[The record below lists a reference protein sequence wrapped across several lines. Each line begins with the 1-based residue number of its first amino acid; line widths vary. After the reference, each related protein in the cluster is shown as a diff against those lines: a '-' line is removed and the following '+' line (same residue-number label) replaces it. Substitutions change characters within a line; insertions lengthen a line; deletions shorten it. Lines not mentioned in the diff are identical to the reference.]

1 MWFVRSTMWVL
12 DTDSVLYQWQDGN
25 QVRMMK
31 PYTLKEKKMIFF
43 LDGFFLCGVV
53 GRVLEPIPVV

>member
-1 MWFVRSTMWVL
+1 MWFVRSTMWML

-31 PYTLKEKKMIFF
+31 PYTLKEKIDFF
-43 LDGFFLCGVV
+43 SRRFFPLQGCGE
-53 GRVLEPIPVV
+53 GLY